1 MQVTTPLIKMISAG
15 NQNDESYNNNKNN
28 KTNNQESTKSFSLN
42 NKLSIKLANICKG
55 DLTFS
60 DNVIE
65 RLDEY
70 NHTRSK
76 KLEKLT
82 DK

>member
-28 KTNNQESTKSFSLN
+28 KINNKPKTIPLN
-42 NKLSIKLANICKG
+42 NIESKLANICMG
-55 DLTFS
+55 DLTFTE
-60 DNVIE
+60 NVIE
-65 RLDEY
+65 RLNEY
-70 NHTRSK
+70 NNTRKK